1 MALTNSQ
8 KAEIMQKFGSNDKDS
23 GRAEV
28 QIALLTANIN
38 GLTSHF
44 EANKKDHHSRMGLLK
59 MVGKRRRLLNYLAST
74 NVARYRKIVSDLGLR
89 R

>member
-1 MALTNSQ
+1 MALTSSQ
-8 KAEIMQKFGSNDKDS
+8 KAEIMQKFGSTDKDS

-38 GLTSHF
+38 GLTSHL

-59 MVGKRRRLLNYLAST
+59 MVGKRRRLLNYLART
-74 NVARYRKIVSDLGLR
+74 DVARYRKIVSDLGLR

>member
-38 GLTSHF
+38 SLTSHL

-74 NVARYRKIVSDLGLR
+74 DVARYRKIVSDLGLR